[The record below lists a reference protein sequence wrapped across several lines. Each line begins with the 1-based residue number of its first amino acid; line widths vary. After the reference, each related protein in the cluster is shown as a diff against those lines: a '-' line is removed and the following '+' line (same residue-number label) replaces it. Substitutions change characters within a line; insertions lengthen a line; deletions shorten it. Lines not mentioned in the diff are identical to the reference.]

1 MTHPIWPTTA
11 AELIDAQRG
20 LAAATPRPWAPGAE
34 PWGRG
39 ADPSV
44 PGADP
49 SVPGANP
56 SVPEAEPSV
65 PGPDPWVPGA
75 EPSVPGRE
83 PWVPG
88 GKSDALA
95 VGAAVVVFP
104 RHRAGPG
111 ASGDPAW
118 TAAVVLRGRSVLA
131 EATIATH
138 ATAPYQP
145 GLLALREGPPLEAVV
160 KALALSPDVLL
171 VDATGR
177 DHPRHA
183 GLALHLGA
191 VLGLPT
197 VGVTHRPLLADGPW
211 PDDERG
217 AHSPL
222 WLDGAC
228 VGAWL
233 RTRSGARP
241 LAVHPGWR
249 TTLQGAID
257 VVLASTHAH
266 RTPEAIRHARQL
278 ARVMR
283 AANGNDVASSAP
295 DK

>member
-11 AELIDAQRG
+11 AELIDAQRA
-20 LAAATPRPWAPGAE
+20 LAAATPRPW
-34 PWGRG
+34 
-39 ADPSV
+39 V
-44 PGADP
+44 PGR
-49 SVPGANP
+49 
-56 SVPEAEPSV
+56 EPSV
-65 PGPDPWVPGA
+65 PGPERWAPGP
-75 EPSVPGRE
+75 EPRLPGL
-83 PWVPG
+83 
-88 GKSDALA
+88 KSDALAVGAQSDALAVRAKDDALA

-118 TAAVVLRGRSVLA
+118 TAAIVLRGRSVIA

-138 ATAPYQP
+138 ATAPYEP
-145 GLLALREGPPLEAVV
+145 GLLALREGPSLEAVV
-160 KALALSPDVLL
+160 NALAHSPDVLL

-177 DHPRHA
+177 DHPRRA

-197 VGVTHRPLLADGPW
+197 VGVTHRPLLAEGPW

-233 RTRSGARP
+233 RTRGGARP

-249 TTLQGAID
+249 TTLEDAID

-266 RTPEAIRHARQL
+266 RTPEAIRRSRQL

-283 AANGNDVASSAP
+283 ATNGNDVASSAP